1 MKKIGFRVKYEISLK
16 EIGYSNIE
24 QEILWEEETEDSFE
38 VALEKSMK
46 QKVVAQDML
55 AKSSLEAKQLIDDTY
70 TDALRKLEKA
80 RETFLEMKKH

>member
-70 TDALRKLEKA
+70 TDALRKLEKE